1 MTENM
6 ETLRTMAQT
15 LQLATGE
22 LRQRIINYVKEAYAR
37 GEAPSL
43 GRIRRELG
51 VSTRRLYQLFPKGLE
66 QIYVEAGVPA
76 ERARER
82 LALTMRA
89 LKARE
94 TLETRGNELTAQIFE
109 RLEKGQSLTK
119 IVVELKADPDAVMQ
133 AYEKWRN
140 LKEIDVNQPKV
151 LRELKSFEERLDVL
165 WDFMEWVERSVDRR
179 LRDDH
184 NCCRY
189 MNAEG
194 YCTLWHWYKSIQ
206 GWSMKADTIE
216 EDGKPKT
223 VYHLNVKRHKFICT
237 SCPSYKPRE
246 AA

>member
-22 LRQRIINYVKEAYAR
+22 LRQRIINYVKEANAR

-76 ERARER
+76 EKARER
-82 LALTMRA
+82 LALTMKA

-94 TLETRGNELTAQIFE
+94 TLETRGSELTAKIFE

-119 IVVELKADPDAVMQ
+119 IVVELKADPDVVMQ
-133 AYEKWRN
+133 TYEKWRN
-140 LKEIDVNQPKV
+140 LKE
-151 LRELKSFEERLDVL
+151 EMLDVL

-179 LRDDH
+179 LRDDY
-184 NCCRY
+184 N
-189 MNAEG
+189 G
-194 YCTLWHWYKSIQ
+194 
-206 GWSMKADTIE
+206 
-216 EDGKPKT
+216 
-223 VYHLNVKRHKFICT
+223 
-237 SCPSYKPRE
+237 
-246 AA
+246 